1 MSKRGHNIFA
11 MIVNFLSTNYEPKYI
26 IIVAIEAHDMNG
38 IAMAMKLKQIIGKF
52 SFTQKILV
60 YVKGEGSN
68 LETCAQVFKSVVS
81 CGDFGITL

>member
-1 MSKRGHNIFA
+1 LGLF
-11 MIVNFLSTNYEPKYI
+11 
-26 IIVAIEAHDMNG
+26 EAHDMSG
-38 IAMAMKLKQIIGKF
+38 AAMAMKLKQIIDKF

-68 LETCAQVFKSVVS
+68 LQTCAQVLKLVVS